1 MSKEAIVEKIISD
14 AHLKADSIVAEANAK
29 ADEIIAKAAEECK
42 EYLYSTK
49 SETDRMV
56 LDVDARSKTVAELDA
71 KKLTLAAKTKVL
83 DVVYE
88 RVLENLRN
96 LDEKTYSDLIFA
108 MLDNAKD
115 GDVVTI
121 SQREKDIVTEAT
133 LAEFAKKKGI
143 KLTLSDKFGDFDGGL
158 ILSENGVDKN
168 FTLEVEVALLKEQ
181 TEAKTAKEIFG

>member
-29 ADEIIAKAAEECK
+29 ADEIISAAAEECK
-42 EYLYSTK
+42 EYMYSFK
-49 SETDRMV
+49 SETDKMIF
-56 LDVDARSKTVAELDA
+56 DVDARTKTVAELDA
-71 KKLTLAAKTKVL
+71 RKLTLAAKTKVL

-88 RVLENLRN
+88 RTLENLRN
-96 LDEKTYSDLIFA
+96 LDKEAYFA
-108 MLDNAKD
+108 LVFGMLENAKD

-121 SQREKDIVTEAT
+121 SKREKDIVTKES

-143 KLTLSDKFGDFDGGL
+143 KLTLAEQFGDFDGGIVL
-158 ILSENGVDKN
+158 GGNGVDKN
-168 FTLEVEVALLKEQ
+168 FTFEVEVALLKEQ

>member
-29 ADEIIAKAAEECK
+29 ADEIISAAAEECK
-42 EYLYSTK
+42 EYMYSFK
-49 SETDRMV
+49 SETDKMIF
-56 LDVDARSKTVAELDA
+56 DVDARTKTVAELDA
-71 KKLTLAAKTKVL
+71 RKLTLAAKTKVL

-88 RVLENLRN
+88 RTLENLRN
-96 LDEKTYSDLIFA
+96 LDKEAYSALVFG
-108 MLDNAKD
+108 MLENAND

-121 SQREKDIVTEAT
+121 SKREKDIVTKES

-143 KLTLSDKFGDFDGGL
+143 KLTLAEQFGDFDGGIVL
-158 ILSENGVDKN
+158 GGNGVDKN
-168 FTLEVEVALLKEQ
+168 FTFEVEVALLKEQ

>member
-71 KKLTLAAKTKVL
+71 KKLALAAKTKVL

-168 FTLEVEVALLKEQ
+168 FTFEVEVALLKEQ

>member
-29 ADEIIAKAAEECK
+29 ADEIISAAAEECK
-42 EYLYSTK
+42 EYMYSFK
-49 SETDRMV
+49 SETDKMIF
-56 LDVDARSKTVAELDA
+56 DVDARTKTVAELDA
-71 KKLTLAAKTKVL
+71 RKLTLAAKTKVI

-88 RVLENLRN
+88 RTLENLRN
-96 LDEKTYSDLIFA
+96 LDKEAYSALVFG
-108 MLDNAKD
+108 MLENAND

-121 SQREKDIVTEAT
+121 SKREKDIVTKES

-143 KLTLSDKFGDFDGGL
+143 KLTLAEQFGDFDGGIVL
-158 ILSENGVDKN
+158 GGNGVDKN
-168 FTLEVEVALLKEQ
+168 FTFEVEVALLKEQ

>member
-29 ADEIIAKAAEECK
+29 ADEIISAAAEECK
-42 EYLYSTK
+42 GYMYSFK
-49 SETDRMV
+49 SETDKMIF
-56 LDVDARSKTVAELDA
+56 DVDARSKTVAELDA
-71 KKLTLAAKTKVL
+71 RKLTLAAKTNVL

-88 RVLENLRN
+88 RTLENLRS
-96 LDEKTYSDLIFA
+96 LDKEAYSALVFGI
-108 MLDNAKD
+108 LENAKD

-121 SQREKDIVTEAT
+121 SEREKDIVTKES

-143 KLTLSDKFGDFDGGL
+143 KLTLAEQFGDFDGGIVL
-158 ILSENGVDKN
+158 GENGVDKN

>member
-29 ADEIIAKAAEECK
+29 ADEIISAAAEECK
-42 EYLYSTK
+42 GYMYSFK
-49 SETDRMV
+49 SETDKMIF
-56 LDVDARSKTVAELDA
+56 DVDARSKTVAELDA
-71 KKLTLAAKTKVL
+71 RKLTLAAKTKVL

-88 RVLENLRN
+88 RTLENLRN
-96 LDEKTYSDLIFA
+96 LDKEAYSALVFG
-108 MLDNAKD
+108 MLENAKD

-121 SQREKDIVTEAT
+121 SERENDIVTKES

-143 KLTLSDKFGDFDGGL
+143 KLTLAEQAGDFDGGIVL
-158 ILSENGVDKN
+158 GENGVDKN